1 MQWSLVTVQWMITQV
16 TPVSHDVLSV
26 VRGAFITA
34 PGAGTLT
41 RGQPSHNLQHSSTTK
56 TQSGSNIAYPSH
68 MKKLQHLRKQQLQM
82 LNYFWLKVCENC
94 IVRWQ
99 DLPVHFFVLGKHE
112 VVAGEGYA
120 EDYGGDALEAV
131 DPLLSLWPLAAH
143 VKHPGNWRVR
153 EITIIFSGYDPS
165 IPYLQ
170 GLKL

>member
-1 MQWSLVTVQWMITQV
+1 MITQV
-16 TPVSHDVLSV
+16 TPVSHDVLCV

-68 MKKLQHLRKQQLQM
+68 MKKLQLKKTTTANVKLFLM
-82 LNYFWLKVCENC
+82 KVCENC
-94 IVRWQ
+94 IVRWH

-143 VKHPGNWRVR
+143 VKHPERWRVR
-153 EITIIFSGYDPS
+153 KITIIFSGYDPS
-165 IPYLQ
+165 ISYLQ